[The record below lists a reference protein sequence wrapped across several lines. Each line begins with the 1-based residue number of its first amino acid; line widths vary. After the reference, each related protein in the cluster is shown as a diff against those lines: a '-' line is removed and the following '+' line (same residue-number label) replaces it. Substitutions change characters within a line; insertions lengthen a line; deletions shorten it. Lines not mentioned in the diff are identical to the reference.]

1 MFQYITCYSRTQQ
14 LMKAASI
21 EELALLMKQ
30 AKEEGSHKPIFFI
43 GAGASKTGGVPL
55 ANEIVSDILE
65 KFGDNPKVVSLKDDD
80 SKSYYSLLECLTPF
94 ARKKLLKEYVDRAK
108 INVPHIYLAQLLDEG
123 YVDFV
128 LTVNFD
134 NLLLRAL
141 ALFNNFPAVYDMA
154 ILKDTVLSDFKEKS
168 MYTFGDAPSPK

>member
-1 MFQYITCYSRTQQ
+1 MELRDDASRTYST
-14 LMKAASI
+14 LM
-21 EELALLMKQ
+21 
-30 AKEEGSHKPIFFI
+30 
-43 GAGASKTGGVPL
+43 
-55 ANEIVSDILE
+55 
-65 KFGDNPKVVSLKDDD
+65 
-80 SKSYYSLLECLTPF
+80 ECLTPF

-154 ILKDTVLSDFKEKS
+154 VLKDTNLSNFKEKS
-168 MYTFGDAPSPK
+168 VIYLHGQYHEPWLLHSDKELEKAKQALPPLLYSINNQRPWVFLGYSGEDPVFDEIIKLGYFSQGLYWVTPQQLQHQC